1 MSYTPRRT
9 QYFFDLSGVA
19 CKSRGDINTLRY
31 QWDTF
36 ERVENY
42 NDIVYQRLQNGDR
55 SQLFYQFPTRGE
67 LNAYKNGQELHILR
81 YPYLPPGTFSP
92 ISQLPYPN
100 VTFYNAVPT
109 YNQAPK
115 PCAPVSSPMT
125 ASEFQTQQAD
135 MSIYVHVSTFNGTHH
150 YKYIFPSNEEQLAYH
165 RAERI
170 ALAPPGIYFS

>member
-1 MSYTPRRT
+1 MSYTPTRP

-42 NDIVYQRLQNGDR
+42 NDIVYQRLRKGDR
-55 SQLFYQFPTRGE
+55 SQLFYQFPTKGE
-67 LNAYKNGQELHILR
+67 MNAYKNGQELHILR
-81 YPYLPPGTFSP
+81 YPYLPPGAFAP

-100 VTFYNAVPT
+100 VTFINEVPT
-109 YNQAPK
+109 YNQTPK
-115 PCAPVSSPMT
+115 PCAPVGTSVP
-125 ASEFQTQQAD
+125 ASEFLTQQSD
-135 MSIYVHVSTFNGTHH
+135 MTIYTHVSTFNATHH

-165 RAERI
+165 RAERMV
-170 ALAPPGIYFS
+170 LSPP